1 MKNGILIG
9 RFNYEYSSVSN
20 IENKN
25 ASHLV
30 DNPPQPLVKVESGVA
45 ANTFTMVGRE

>member
-1 MKNGILIG
+1 MTIMKNGILVG
-9 RFNYEYSSVSN
+9 RFNRRLVN

-25 ASHLV
+25 ASPY
-30 DNPPQPLVKVESGVA
+30 PPQPLVKVESGAA